1 MPNRGTLG
9 LRTVALLHNPN
20 KPGALELMLRT
31 EVLLHQAGIETVRV
45 ETGPAVDDSRFT
57 QAEGDG
63 AIELAVVFGGDGT
76 FLGVAR
82 RLAPFRVP
90 LLGINAGHLG
100 FLTEAEPENLEET
113 VQRVVDRSYELESRL
128 MIEASVVREGRT
140 VAQLKGLNDAGIGKG
155 SFARMVT
162 IDAYVDGVYLDTYR
176 GDGVIVSTPT
186 GSTAYSLSGGGPLV
200 VPHLNVMVITPICP
214 HTLSSRPCVIDD
226 QQDVRL
232 VVHATHDEVSLTLDG
247 QETVMLRP
255 GDEVWVRRSSD
266 ITTLVK
272 WGDRE
277 FFDVLREKLRHS
289 DDTEG
294 PSASRP

>member
-1 MPNRGTLG
+1 
-9 LRTVALLHNPN
+9 
-20 KPGALELMLRT
+20 MLRT
-31 EVLLHQAGIETVRV
+31 EALLHLAGIDTVRV
-45 ETGPAVDDSRFT
+45 ETGPAADDSRFVQT
-57 QAEGDG
+57 DGDG

-82 RLAPFRVP
+82 RLAPFRIP

-128 MIEASVVREGRT
+128 MIEASVVREGCT
-140 VAQLKGLNDAGIGKG
+140 VARLKGLNDAGIGKG

-232 VVHATHDEVSLTLDG
+232 VVHATHDEVCLTLDG
-247 QETVMLRP
+247 QESVMLRP
-255 GDEVWVRRSSD
+255 GDEVWVRRSAD

-272 WGDRE
+272 WGGRE
-277 FFDVLREKLRHS
+277 FFDVLREKLRHP
-289 DDTEG
+289 DDTER
-294 PSASRP
+294 PTCSRP